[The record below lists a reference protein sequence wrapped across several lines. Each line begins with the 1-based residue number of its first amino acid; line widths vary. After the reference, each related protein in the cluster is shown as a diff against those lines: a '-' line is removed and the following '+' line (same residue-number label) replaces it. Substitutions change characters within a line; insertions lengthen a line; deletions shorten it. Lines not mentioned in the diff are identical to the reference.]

1 MKARL
6 SYKPIGSVILM
17 AAWCLCTSA
26 YGQDAGQTNQ
36 TNNTTTAN
44 QTKVKSSS
52 DTADEYPDLVELD
65 PFGGVSLWG
74 QDMRGLDEKLRDG
87 GTAGG
92 RVTFNMTTRF
102 GLELGYNFSVNN
114 VTLRTPIAPG
124 LWSYTFG
131 DQIHEIALNPVFNLK
146 PRGSRLVPYLT
157 AGVGAF
163 QFTPTSKAEQL
174 ARTTFNPTYFS
185 GNLND
190 NLQVGWNYGGGVKW
204 HISPHF
210 GLRVDARGI
219 WVRNPTFDLPNF
231 PDGGIYIPSKDHLNG
246 FQGTIGFV
254 IFLGQEKCPPMPAA
268 PTPVVLPQP
277 TISGAEGTLCQGKPI
292 TLHANMSGVPAGQT
306 LKYAWTVNGEAQGG
320 DSPDLTITPNNGGT
334 FNVQLTVSDTTPPPT
349 MEKPPKF
356 PNRCWIPP
364 TIPAPTPVTVAATLN
379 IQEYTQPQISS
390 VTASPNTLSCAAD
403 PNGQH
408 TASLTAQATGST
420 CGGNLTYAWTV
431 SEGSVTNGSSANAT
445 FDASSLNFESNQ
457 GQTKT
462 VTATVKVTDEAGKTA
477 TQDTTI
483 TVNCPP
489 QIKRLSDIV
498 YAKNNAR
505 VNNCGKRILIDQAAP
520 QVGTNY
526 DVVVVGHRTG
536 SEVEHVDAAG
546 RPVRRPTRRQRDL
559 NTLDEQRAM
568 NAASILVGGG
578 STCANVDRS
587 QVKVYYVGTDQ
598 TSTPQ
603 PGLCGTSN
611 FPAEQKERRGATTT
625 QADQEQRVEVY
636 LVPKG
641 SGIMPQGLQN
651 AKQFTGEIRGC
662 EPPRPERR
670 HRARRARPAAAP
682 AK

>member
-6 SYKPIGSVILM
+6 AYKPIGSAILI
-17 AAWCLCTSA
+17 AAWCFCASA

-36 TNNTTTAN
+36 PNNTTAAN
-44 QTKVKSSS
+44 QTKKSNS

-146 PRGSRLVPYLT
+146 PRGSRVVPYLT

-163 QFTPTSKAEQL
+163 QFTPTKKAEQL

-190 NLQVGWNYGGGVKW
+190 NLQVGFNYGGGVKW

-231 PDGGIYIPSKDHLNG
+231 PDGGIYIPSRDHLNG

-277 TISGAEGTLCQGKPI
+277 TITGAEGTLCQGKPI

-334 FNVQLTVSDTTPPPT
+334 FNVQLTVTDTTPPPT

-356 PNRCWIPP
+356 PDRCWIPP
-364 TIPAPTPVTVAATLN
+364 TIPAPTPVTVTAALN
-379 IQEYTQPQISS
+379 VQEYTQPQISS
-390 VTASPNTLSCAAD
+390 VTASPTTLSCAAD

-445 FDASSLNFESNQ
+445 FDASSLNFEGNQ
-457 GQTKT
+457 GGTKT
-462 VTATVKVTDEAGKTA
+462 VTATVTVTDEAQKTA
-477 TQDTTI
+477 TQTTTI

-498 YAKNNAR
+498 FAKNNAR

-546 RPVRRPTRRQRDL
+546 RPVRRPTRRQHDL

-611 FPAEQKERRGATTT
+611 FPTEQKERRGATTT

-651 AKQFTGEIRGC
+651 AKQFTGEIKGC
-662 EPPRPERR
+662 EPPPPEHHRRRP
-670 HRARRARPAAAP
+670 RPAAAP